1 MENQQQEMNLTP
13 EDLAARKEEMLTFY
27 TDSLPYLEAQ
37 YKYEELLMKLDEV
50 RFKRTNIQMQ
60 FAMMMQ
66 NPESDNEEEEN
77 PNQETPT
84 GSDFDI
90 DKAESMNPNN
100 RKLKKS

>member
-13 EDLAARKEEMLTFY
+13 EELNARKEEMLKFY

-37 YKYEELLMKLDEV
+37 YKYEDMLMKLDEV

-66 NPESDNEEEEN
+66 AQEEDSQEEN
-77 PNQETPT
+77 RS
-84 GSDFDI
+84 GSDFDV
-90 DKAESMNPNN
+90 DKTSSPSGTE
-100 RKLKKS
+100 RKLKNGTSYSS

>member
-13 EDLAARKEEMLTFY
+13 EELAERKEEMLKFY

-37 YKYEELLMKLDEV
+37 YKYEETLMKLDEV

-60 FAMMMQ
+60 FAMMIQ
-66 NPESDNEEEEN
+66 AQEEDSQEERAV
-77 PNQETPT
+77 
-84 GSDFDI
+84 GSDFDV
-90 DKAESMNPNN
+90 DKVSNATTTE